1 MSEPTRGITGVT
13 RRPAASRILAKNRP
27 QPPAIDTAEDAQV
40 TNSDPAPVVPEQ
52 TEQPAAKV
60 PTARASTPVPDV
72 SDAVGYQDFPRK
84 EARLRDGQ
92 IEELERHARR
102 LQRGKTTKGTPRI
115 TENTLIRIGIDLL
128 LAQADQ
134 LRGSTEEELRKSVGL

>member
-40 TNSDPAPVVPEQ
+40 PNQAPAVPEL
-52 TEQPAAKV
+52 TEQPTTKV
-60 PTARASTPVPDV
+60 PAARASTPVPDV

-92 IEELERHARR
+92 LEELERHARR
-102 LQRGKTTKGTPRI
+102 LQRAKTTKGTPRI